1 MKTLNAGD
9 VFIGRTYA
17 EMINDALGTNFKS
30 LQRSSVE
37 LSDFGAAGFIAWF
50 VYMDGSI
57 HGFEGGWRCS
67 NILSSRMGKI
77 EEHNVSADKSI
88 LLAKRRENG
97 YFPFRLCFEI
107 DSSGTKNKYWC
118 RFLGAFRLHKFLC
131 KDLTSVQYLKVSDKF
146 TIASKGDRYSSIINT
161 KDDFMKDKSIY
172 DIPISDMGFSDK
184 VFRFLNNGGIMNLG
198 DLLELGVCIKGE
210 IDIEI
215 REKLA
220 KFMY

>member
-67 NILSSRMGKI
+67 NILSLSLI
-77 EEHNVSADKSI
+77 HI
-88 LLAKRRENG
+88 
-97 YFPFRLCFEI
+97 
-107 DSSGTKNKYWC
+107 
-118 RFLGAFRLHKFLC
+118 
-131 KDLTSVQYLKVSDKF
+131 
-146 TIASKGDRYSSIINT
+146 
-161 KDDFMKDKSIY
+161 
-172 DIPISDMGFSDK
+172 
-184 VFRFLNNGGIMNLG
+184 
-198 DLLELGVCIKGE
+198 
-210 IDIEI
+210 
-215 REKLA
+215 
-220 KFMY
+220 